1 MASVIFQNQKQN
13 ASVSEE
19 LFSELFTNNPTFN
32 PELPLAT
39 AVEDVKFKHHLR
51 NIREAITFQ
60 DPSCEFLPPNSAPT
74 IDARILEVLP
84 YSFQRKLCMEDIRK
98 VVASSENLKRGTLN
112 DYLGTPELANEI
124 MNYYGERIAAA
135 NNKLFWLGASA
146 LAEFSSM
153 SAAFRT
159 SYLGFLPAMIADTQ
173 VNRVLLPPLITINNA
188 GLAFSGTLVTITH
201 PTGQNN
207 DVQLGDALTFSN
219 NVGGTVQIRGL
230 SGIVVAKT
238 ATTTQVDLGVS
249 TATFSAHTTGG
260 LVRGVN
266 VANVVSVM
274 QSVYRA
280 IPEAVK
286 AKGNFVF
293 CVSGRIADAYAYSQA
308 LAGGNG
314 VNSNFFVGKKQMDFL
329 GYPVVRMPNWQENV
343 ILAHD
348 PDNLFVGFDA
358 RDDENIMD
366 IKYLGETT
374 MDYVYGIRVE
384 MKTGVQYNFP
394 REITIL
400 KPADV

>member
-1 MASVIFQNQKQN
+1 MASVIFQNQRQN
-13 ASVSEE
+13 VSISEE
-19 LFSELFTNNPTFN
+19 LFSELFTNNPTFSPN
-32 PELPLAT
+32 RPLAT
-39 AVEDVKFKHHLR
+39 IVEGVKFKHNLR
-51 NIREAITFQ
+51 NISENITFQ
-60 DPSCEFLPPNSAPT
+60 DPTCEFQPPASAPT
-74 IDARILEVLP
+74 IDARVLEVLP
-84 YSFQRKLCMEDIRK
+84 YSFQRKLCMADIRK
-98 VVASSENLKRGTLN
+98 VMASTDELKKGSLN
-112 DYLGTPELANEI
+112 DYLGTPELANAI

-135 NNKLFWLGASA
+135 NNKLYWLGASA
-146 LAEFSSM
+146 LAEFNAM
-153 SAAFRT
+153 SASFKT
-159 SYLGFLPAMIADTQ
+159 SYLGFIPAMIADPQ

-201 PTGQNN
+201 PTGQNAN
-207 DVQLGDALTFSN
+207 VQIGDALTFSD

-266 VANVVSVM
+266 VANVVEVF
-274 QSVYRA
+274 QNVYKA

-314 VNSNFFVGKKQMDFL
+314 VNSNFFVGKKEMDFL
-329 GYPVVRMPNWQENV
+329 GYPIVRMPNWAENV

-348 PDNLFVGFDA
+348 PDNLFVGFDTT
-358 RDDENIMD
+358 DDENIMD
-366 IKYLGETT
+366 VKYLGETT

-384 MKTGVQYNFP
+384 MKTGVQYNFAK
-394 REITIL
+394 EITMV
-400 KPADV
+400 KPAAV